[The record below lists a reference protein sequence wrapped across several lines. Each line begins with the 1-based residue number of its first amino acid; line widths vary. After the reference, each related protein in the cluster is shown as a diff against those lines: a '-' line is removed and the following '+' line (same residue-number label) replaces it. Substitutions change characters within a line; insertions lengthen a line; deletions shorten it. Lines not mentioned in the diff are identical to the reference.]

1 MKTNDV
7 VQYFKTKSAIAKA
20 CTDDGWKL
28 TSAAVSQWGDE
39 PPLGRQ
45 KQIEALTNGTL
56 RANADQATAAKQ
68 NTDLTS
74 PKAPGTDMT
83 DNRVEDLNIESIVP
97 LITPNQLKKEMPIT
111 DAAIASVCKGRQVV
125 RDILD
130 RKDHRIF
137 VVIGPCSIH
146 DVEAAKDYAMRLR
159 ELAEEVS
166 DTLYLIMRVYFEK
179 PRTTVGWKGLINDPY
194 MNDTFKIHDGLHISR
209 KLLIDL
215 AELGLPLST
224 EALDPI
230 SPQYLQDLITWS
242 AIGAR
247 TTESQTHREMASG
260 LSSAVG
266 FKNGT
271 DGSLTVATNALMSVA
286 NPHRFLGID
295 QAGSVSIVS
304 TKGNPYGHVV
314 LRGGGGKPNYDSV
327 NVAQAEQALDKSDLM
342 KNIMVD
348 CSHENSNK
356 NPALQPLVM
365 DNVSNQILDGNKS
378 IIGLMVESNIKH
390 GRQNIPANLCDLEYG
405 LSVTDGCI
413 SWEETEEAIRT
424 MRAKLKDVLP
434 TRGKP

>member
-1 MKTNDV
+1 MKTSDV
-7 VQYFKTKSAIAKA
+7 VAWFGTKKAIAEA
-20 CTDDGWKL
+20 CTNDGWKL
-28 TSAAVSQWGDE
+28 TAAAVSQWGEE
-39 PPLGRQ
+39 PPAGRQ
-45 KQIEALTNGTL
+45 KQLASLTNGELTT
-56 RANADQATAAKQ
+56 NNQ
-68 NTDLTS
+68 N
-74 PKAPGTDMT
+74 PIEEAPAQGNKKMT
-83 DNRVEDLNIESIVP
+83 DNRIEDLNIESIAP
-97 LITPNQLKKEMPIT
+97 LVTPAQLKEEMPIS
-111 DAAIASVCKGRQVV
+111 DAAIYSVRKGRDAV

-146 DVEAAKDYAMRLR
+146 DVEAAKDYAHRLR

-166 DTLYLIMRVYFEK
+166 DTLYLVMRVYFEK

-194 MNDTFKIHDGLHISR
+194 MNDTFKIQDGLHIAR
-209 KLLIDL
+209 RLLIDL

-230 SPQYLQDLITWS
+230 SPQYLQDLIAWS

-295 QAGSVSIVS
+295 QSGQVSIVS
-304 TKGNPYGHVV
+304 TKGNPYAHVV

-327 NVAQAEQALDKSDLM
+327 NVQIAEEALAKSDLAQ
-342 KNIMVD
+342 NIMID
-348 CSHENSNK
+348 CSHENSSK
-356 NPALQPLVM
+356 NPALQPLVL
-365 DNVSNQILDGNKS
+365 DNVTNQILEGNKS

-390 GRQNIPANLCDLEYG
+390 GRQNIPANLDDLEYG

-413 SWEETEEAIRT
+413 SWEETENAIRK
-424 MRAKLKDVLP
+424 MREKLKDVLP
-434 TRGKP
+434 QRNK